1 MPIDPIAAGIA
12 PILAPAPVAGT
23 TSTAGAGAAGATAA
37 DKADFGKAIAGS
49 LESLQQSQSAADQLS
64 RAAATG
70 DLASVENHMIAM
82 TEAQLATQLTVA
94 VRNKAIES
102 FNEIMRMQL

>member
-1 MPIDPIAAGIA
+1 MPINAIAGIA
-12 PILAPAPVAGT
+12 PIVPPAPVAGAT
-23 TSTAGAGAAGATAA
+23 GAAEVSASAR
-37 DKADFGKAIAGS
+37 ADFGQAIAGS
-49 LESLQQSQSAADQLS
+49 IESLQQTQSTADQLS
-64 RAAATG
+64 KAAATG